1 MIREFMDSI
10 SGIPYNV
17 FDKRGVVIL
26 GGSCFIVSVITLVL
40 GVIFE

>member
-1 MIREFMDSI
+1 MESV

-17 FDKRGVVIL
+17 FDKSGAVIL